1 MTSSMEAGLAAPRKR
16 LRTSAYALTSSARVR
31 YCVTLTIS
39 STDMPAFEQDAKH
52 VFPSVFALT
61 DDFSRNFACINKAG
75 RPRRYQPTKVRS
87 CFDCIAIQADLFS
100 DSYVM
105 HDVTHYRISFFGSS
119 VPLRLFNGR
128 EMRAGDGD
136 PSPLESM
143 IASR

>member
-16 LRTSAYALTSSARVR
+16 LRT
-31 YCVTLTIS
+31 
-39 STDMPAFEQDAKH
+39 
-52 VFPSVFALT
+52 SVFALT

-75 RPRRYQPTKVRS
+75 RPRRYQPTQVRS